1 MKGSNKGLQYSSN
14 VNNVKTIGYL
24 NLVIIILSM
33 VILLF
38 GLFTPKFIGLEMIL
52 TLQLIFFSQFL
63 IEDA

>member
-1 MKGSNKGLQYSSN
+1 MKGSNIGLEYSSN
-14 VNNVKTIGYL
+14 MNSFKTFGYL
-24 NLVIIILSM
+24 NLIIIILSM